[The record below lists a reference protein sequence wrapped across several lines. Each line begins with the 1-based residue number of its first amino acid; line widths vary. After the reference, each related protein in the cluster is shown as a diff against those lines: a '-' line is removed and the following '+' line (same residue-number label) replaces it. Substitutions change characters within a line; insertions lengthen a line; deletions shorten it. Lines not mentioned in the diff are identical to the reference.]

1 MIPWCLIDTAEIPG
15 EGSELRLKRR
25 GTEFSIMLGTIELM
39 NSRLSGSE
47 EALAKVSCR
56 RIQSRQRPQVLIGG
70 LGMGFTLAL
79 RWPNSAQML
88 RLPWLNWCLLWWHGP
103 EVPWLSLWRQPCRS
117 TGNHPRSGRRPRDKL
132 RSFDL
137 RCHSARR

>member
-1 MIPWCLIDTAEIPG
+1 MSMLIEELLMIPWSLIDTARVPG

-56 RIQSRQRPQVLIGG
+56 RI
-70 LGMGFTLAL
+70 
-79 RWPNSAQML
+79 
-88 RLPWLNWCLLWWHGP
+88 
-103 EVPWLSLWRQPCRS
+103 
-117 TGNHPRSGRRPRDKL
+117 
-132 RSFDL
+132 
-137 RCHSARR
+137 